1 VTHGWPRQVAGI
13 SLLQPN
19 GTVVFIVI
27 LLMGP
32 AMPDSCHKLR
42 NAGQVFAANRETE
55 ISAAKY
61 A

>member
-1 VTHGWPRQVAGI
+1 MRMKGSPRSNSYAGAVTTALPYSR
-13 SLLQPN
+13 
-19 GTVVFIVI
+19 
-27 LLMGP
+27 
-32 AMPDSCHKLR
+32 HKAR